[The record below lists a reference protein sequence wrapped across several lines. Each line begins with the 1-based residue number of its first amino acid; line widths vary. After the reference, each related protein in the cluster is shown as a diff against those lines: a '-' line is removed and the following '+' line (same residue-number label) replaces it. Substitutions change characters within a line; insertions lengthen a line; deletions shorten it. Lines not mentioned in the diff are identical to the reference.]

1 MEFPGRSAARGDVT
15 REDRRAK
22 FAEVARTH
30 DAALLR
36 TARRLTS
43 GDEDR
48 AQDMVQE
55 AFVRGY
61 DAYLRGQF
69 VEGTN
74 WRAWLTRIMT
84 NTYINDYR
92 RRRKWEADVDVETLT
107 RGGETGPP
115 DTHAPPSEVPG
126 TSLLSG
132 ILDEELEKALASLSE
147 GLRLCVLL
155 VDLEGLDYAEA
166 AASLSIPIGTV
177 RSRLSRARLLLHD
190 RLVEYAKDRYRI

>member
-1 MEFPGRSAARGDVT
+1 M
-15 REDRRAK
+15 
-22 FAEVARTH
+22 
-30 DAALLR
+30 R
-36 TARRLTS
+36 TARRLCG

-48 AQDMVQE
+48 AQDVVQE
-55 AFVRGY
+55 ALVRGY

-84 NTYINDYR
+84 NNYINDYR

-107 RGGETGPP
+107 RGGEAGPSS
-115 DTHAPPSEVPG
+115 THAPPSEVPG
-126 TSLLSG
+126 SRMMAE
-132 ILDEELEKALASLSE
+132 IMDEELEKALASLSE

-155 VDLEGLDYAEA
+155 VDVEGLDYAEA
-166 AASLSIPIGTV
+166 AESLSIPIGTV
-177 RSRLSRARLLLHD
+177 RSRLSRARLILHD